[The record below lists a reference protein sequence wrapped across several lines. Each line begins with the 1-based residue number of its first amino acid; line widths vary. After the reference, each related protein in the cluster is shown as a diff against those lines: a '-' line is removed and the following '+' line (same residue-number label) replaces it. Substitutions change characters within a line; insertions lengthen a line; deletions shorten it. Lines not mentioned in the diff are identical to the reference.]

1 MSFLSLRVVPG
12 LNGRQVAWV
21 GMAFLQKDRHGMHM
35 EQQKFPGSFRV
46 FTETR
51 VGTQGLIT
59 ALDNPR

>member
-1 MSFLSLRVVPG
+1 
-12 LNGRQVAWV
+12 V

-35 EQQKFPGSFRV
+35 EQQRFPGSFRV